1 MRLPD
6 IHVFIVIRLGTIDY
20 LNNALNIFTRI
31 QKLPA
36 TIPDFLYEIINLV
49 IVVKFD
55 CCPCLLQIT
64 NLNHKYFRTHLED
77 CLSLGRPLLIEDVGE
92 ELDPALDNVLEKNFI
107 KSGSTLKVKVGDKEL
122 EVMKSFG
129 LYITTKLGNPA
140 YTPEVSAKTS
150 IIDFTV
156 TMTGLEDQLLGLV
169 ILTEKK
175 VRSRCVFRREKNH
188 STPVGAMKK

>member
-1 MRLPD
+1 MC
-6 IHVFIVIRLGTIDY
+6 F
-20 LNNALNIFTRI
+20 F
-31 QKLPA
+31 
-36 TIPDFLYEIINLV
+36 
-49 IVVKFD
+49 
-55 CCPCLLQIT
+55 LLQIT

-107 KSGSTLKVKVGDKEL
+107 RSGSKLKVKVGDKEV
-122 EVMKSFG
+122 EVVPSFQM
-129 LYITTKLGNPA
+129 YVTTKLSNPA

-156 TMTGLEDQLLGLV
+156 TMKGLEDQLLGLV

-175 VRSRCVFRREKNH
+175 VLWFIFDTLQRLCFFLAARSQSIQRLLLVHIACR
-188 STPVGAMKK
+188 ADA